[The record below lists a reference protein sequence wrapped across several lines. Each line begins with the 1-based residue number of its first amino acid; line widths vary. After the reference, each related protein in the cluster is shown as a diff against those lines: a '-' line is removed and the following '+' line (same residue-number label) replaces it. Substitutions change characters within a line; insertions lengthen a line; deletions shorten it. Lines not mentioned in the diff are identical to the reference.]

1 MSKDKRPR
9 LAKKAGEVSN
19 GKRKRVTSLPTAAP
33 DHRAPRMQRAESAPA
48 APKSI
53 EDVARLFIGVGRS
66 SSSGGE
72 ACAGTESISLH
83 MKKAKGS
90 MKRLREGAENG
101 TVGKNSPMKRQK
113 RSTTGALPSATT
125 NNAMAFERKA
135 GRQPKVAGGYEVDE
149 VDEED
154 VELSKAVQAQTLS
167 FLQHLNSKSSKAFWG
182 LRDVAQGKLS
192 AATATTAMS
201 SSSPLPSSS
210 RTKAA
215 KGNAE
220 RAKRLADDGEE
231 LWRVGGPYIP
241 SDQAD
246 DTDESERERGHTN
259 DFESQSSTSS
269 SEPSWVTDSSEEE
282 DGGGSYAEGYDEAE
296 IAPVAAGATNR
307 RSAAEPPKRGGGGGR
322 LFQGGGDGVWDED

>member
-1 MSKDKRPR
+1 MSKNKRPR
-9 LAKKAGEVSN
+9 LAKKAGKASH
-19 GKRKRVTSLPTAAP
+19 GKRKRATSLPAVAP
-33 DHRAPRMQRAESAPA
+33 DHRTPRVQHAESTPA

-66 SSSGGE
+66 SDNGDKAYAS
-72 ACAGTESISLH
+72 TESISLQ

-101 TVGKNSPMKRQK
+101 TGGRNSSMKRQK
-113 RSTTGALPSATT
+113 GSTTGALSFAIT
-125 NNAMAFERKA
+125 NNTVTLERKA
-135 GRQPKVAGGYEVDE
+135 RRQPKVAERCEDDD
-149 VDEED
+149 DEED

-167 FLQHLNSKSSKAFWG
+167 FLQHLNSKSSKTFWE

-192 AATATTAMS
+192 AASATTATS
-201 SSSPLPSSS
+201 SSSQLPSSS

-215 KGNAE
+215 KGNAKG
-220 RAKRLADDGEE
+220 AKKLADDGEE
-231 LWRVGGPYIP
+231 LWRVGGPYI
-241 SDQAD
+241 SGDQAD
-246 DTDESERERGHTN
+246 DTDESERECGRTS
-259 DFESQSSTSS
+259 DSELQSSTSS

-282 DGGGSYAEGYDEAE
+282 DGGGSDDEAE
-296 IAPVAAGATNR
+296 SAPVAAGATSR